1 MPICVTRPVT
11 GPKVF
16 GIKKPI
22 AITARKSVVLFVRAP
37 KNFCTD
43 EQWKTFKKA
52 PQKTMMTWM
61 ASRNMLAIDTFG
73 WKEQKSDQGLEQLF
87 GLLRIE
93 ETDVDV
99 EPVLG
104 HSGSGSVF
112 VEPPRK
118 VLATRVEWVEREKA
132 ESHADYFTKA
142 SRGKGALGL
151 AVCGRSI
158 GWRSKLNAEDQVSR
172 MWIIRACLSLGTWEK
187 PNRWSVSTS
196 MKFTW

>member
-1 MPICVTRPVT
+1 MLEFGRLADTLDALQPDKILEAVILCKAAEAKIAQTMIVGSGKQYSVLLIVPGKTASSQRVPGRIGEARKFIDADVCRFVSQGQS

-22 AITARKSVVLFVRAP
+22 AITAKKSVVLFVRVP
-37 KNFCTD
+37 KNFCAD

-93 ETDVDV
+93 ETDV

-112 VEPPRK
+112 
-118 VLATRVEWVEREKA
+118 
-132 ESHADYFTKA
+132 
-142 SRGKGALGL
+142 
-151 AVCGRSI
+151 I
-158 GWRSKLNAEDQVSR
+158 
-172 MWIIRACLSLGTWEK
+172 
-187 PNRWSVSTS
+187 
-196 MKFTW
+196 